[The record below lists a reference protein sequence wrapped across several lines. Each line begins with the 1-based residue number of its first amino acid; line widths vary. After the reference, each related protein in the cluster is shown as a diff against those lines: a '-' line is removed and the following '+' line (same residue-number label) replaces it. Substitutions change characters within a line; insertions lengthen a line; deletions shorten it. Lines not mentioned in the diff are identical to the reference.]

1 MASVND
7 STPAPKLE
15 SVVLHT
21 KLNRP
26 KVSRHLLP
34 RPRLLQLLDN
44 GLEGALTL
52 AIAPAGFGKTALIAS
67 WLETMSARQNEL
79 QTDVPAAWLSLD
91 EDDNDLDTF
100 LLYFVTALRTI
111 FPDACPETRYL
122 LNALNKPPITLL
134 SATLSNEIE
143 QLPSRFVL
151 VLDDFQSLHQP
162 AIFDLLAGWRRHWP
176 DPLHLVILSRVQP
189 PLPLADLRAR
199 GQLTE
204 IRSRDLR
211 FTPEESAAYLRPAVN
226 PLLNT
231 QTLALLQQR
240 MEGWIAGLKLATLS
254 LARQDDPQAWAQAL
268 FEGRSYV
275 ADYLLEQVFNQQS
288 AAVQQFLLATA
299 VPDRFS
305 ASLADALINGRAPH
319 PNARALMDELEAAD
333 LFLTALDNRREWY
346 RYHDLFRDFLR
357 QRVARLLSADEI
369 NALHLRA
376 ADWYASY
383 EQPDQALHH
392 ALQAGDLHL
401 AAQVIQQGLCS
412 VLNREDRST
421 LERWRRLL
429 PPAFVATNP
438 QLVLMEAWEAIFQ
451 MDFARMG
458 KIVHQA
464 ALLLQ
469 KGAVTE
475 PEQIRLL
482 QGQTAVFRGMIAH
495 HTGQQA
501 EGITFC
507 QEALTLLPEEWHFA
521 RGVAISYVA
530 LSMHQAGYIEEA
542 DAYLTAQYQIEK
554 DRSDNSALRILL
566 ARGINAT
573 NSGDL
578 ENTERIAQMIRQK
591 AQDLQLP
598 ILQTWSEAILGVTY
612 YLWNELPLA
621 EKYFTEVIQ
630 LRYATIRSLI
640 RKGMTGLALTYQAQG
655 KSEEAL
661 QVVEQLSLFDMETNG
676 RETVETTAMRARLQ
690 HLHGDIASAERW
702 ADQFTA
708 LPELPLFPRS
718 EEPYLIRACILIARG
733 HPQDAANA
741 LLILD
746 KLEQISD
753 YSFNPRTPVDI
764 LALRALAEWTQGHQ
778 AAARQLATAAVQRAS
793 QGRIIRV
800 FVELGSG
807 MQALLTQI
815 AGDEL
820 VGESVTPILAAFAAR
835 DEEKTAVFSPTTK
848 PAPFPLPRDNLTLR
862 ELEILSLLAEH
873 LTAGEIAERLV
884 ISTHTVKR
892 HRANIY
898 KKLGVNRLRE
908 ALAVAEELG
917 VLHGR

>member
-1 MASVND
+1 MASTND
-7 STPAPKLE
+7 STPTPKLE
-15 SVVLHT
+15 SVVLYT

-26 KVSRHLLP
+26 KVSRQLLA
-34 RPRLLQLLDN
+34 RPRLLQLLDT
-44 GLEGALTL
+44 GFEGALTL

-67 WLETMSARQNEL
+67 WLETLSTRQSEQ
-79 QTDVPAAWLSLD
+79 QTAVPFAWLSLD

-111 FPDACPETRYL
+111 FPDACPETRQL
-122 LNALNKPPITLL
+122 LNLLNKPPVTLL
-134 SATLSNEIE
+134 SASLSNEIE
-143 QLPSRFVL
+143 RLPSRFVL

-176 DPLHLVILSRVQP
+176 GPLHLVILSRVQP

-211 FTPEESAAYLRPAVN
+211 FTPEESAAYLHPT
-226 PLLNT
+226 LNSLVDA

-254 LARQDDPQAWAQAL
+254 LARQGDPQAWAQAL

-288 AAVQQFLLATA
+288 PAVQHFLLATA

-319 PNARALMDELEAAD
+319 PTTRALMDELEAAD

-346 RYHDLFRDFLR
+346 RYHDLFRDFLQ
-357 QRVARLLSADEI
+357 QRVARLLSTDEI

-376 ADWYASY
+376 AAWYAY
-383 EQPDQALHH
+383 HKQPDRALHH
-392 ALQAGDLHL
+392 ALQAGDLNL
-401 AAQVIQQGLCS
+401 AAQVMRQGLGD

-438 QLVLMEAWEAIFQ
+438 QLLLLEAWEAIFQ
-451 MDFARMG
+451 MDFGRMG
-458 KIVHQA
+458 MIVHQA
-464 ALLLQ
+464 AVLLQ
-469 KGAVTE
+469 NGAVTE

-495 HTGQQA
+495 HTGQQT
-501 EGITFC
+501 EGIAFC
-507 QEALTLLPEEWHFA
+507 QEALSLLPQEWHFA
-521 RGVAISYVA
+521 RGIAISYVA
-530 LSMHQAGYIEEA
+530 LSMHQAGYTEEA
-542 DAYLTAQYQIEK
+542 DAYLTTQYQIEK

-578 ENTERIAQMIRQK
+578 ENTERIAQVMRLK
-591 AQDLQLP
+591 AQDIQLP
-598 ILQTWSEAILGVTY
+598 ILETWSEAMLGVVY
-612 YLWNELPLA
+612 YLWNDLDLA

-630 LRYATIRSLI
+630 QRYATIRSLI

-655 KSEEAL
+655 ESEEAL

-676 RETVETTAMRARLQ
+676 RETVETAAMRARLQ
-690 HLHGDIASAERW
+690 HLHGDTASAERW
-702 ADQFTA
+702 ADQFAA

-733 HPQDAANA
+733 HPEDVATA

-764 LALRALAEWTQGHQ
+764 LALRALAEWTQGHE
-778 AAARQLATAAVQRAS
+778 AAARQLTAAAVQRAS

-800 FVELGSG
+800 FVELGPG
-807 MQALLTQI
+807 MEALLAQI
-815 AGDEL
+815 TGDEL
-820 VGESVTPILAAFAAR
+820 VGETAARILAAFPVR
-835 DEEKTAVFSPTTK
+835 DEEETAVHSPAAA
-848 PAPFPLPRDNLTLR
+848 PAPFQLPDDNLTLR
-862 ELEILSLLAEH
+862 EVEVLELLAEH
-873 LTAGEIAERLV
+873 LTAGEIADRLM

-908 ALAVAEELG
+908 ALAVAQELG